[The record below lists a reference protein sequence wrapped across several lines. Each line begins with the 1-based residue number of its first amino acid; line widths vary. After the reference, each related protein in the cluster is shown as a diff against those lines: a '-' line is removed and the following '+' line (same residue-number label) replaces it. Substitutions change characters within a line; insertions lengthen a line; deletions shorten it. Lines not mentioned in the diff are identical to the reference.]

1 VSGRQGQRTSDHDV
15 LIIGGGLAGL
25 VAAARA
31 ADAGARVGV
40 VSLSPGNLALWSG
53 VVSRDAGPGPGPG
66 LEASPGKGVR
76 GDETAALRF
85 FCDFSRRAGL
95 EFQPRP
101 DEDSGPGRSPLV
113 LLSAAGHPRS
123 CVLAP
128 AIMTRGDLSGWSR
141 GGGRDDGR
149 SGLLV
154 AGFTELTDYP
164 ASLIAAA
171 ARRETGAR
179 TVYRSM
185 SLGSAA
191 GRGLAPRLAYLFD
204 DETWFRG
211 FLDTAS
217 RIFARDAASVRAM
230 AFPPVLGHFRF
241 RENVAAL
248 EERLGVRVFELSA
261 LPPSVPGWRFVRFW
275 RHRLECDG
283 RTRLYT
289 GVRVTAAKI
298 RNGHVLSVSDGLRT
312 HRAGAFVLAAGGVAG
327 GGLEV
332 APEAF
337 FAAAGAVGGACGPTD
352 PVFGLLTEG
361 EGTRWLS
368 WGIRTDAAGRPRRP
382 GGRVLENVFVA
393 GWHLPAADRGG
404 GGRDRPASRG
414 ALETIVTACR
424 AGADAAALAG
434 QAGRDRAAG
443 AGGRRGDGA

>member
-113 LLSAAGHPRS
+113 LL
-123 CVLAP
+123 
-128 AIMTRGDLSGWSR
+128 GDLSGWSR

-393 GWHLPAADRGG
+393 G
-404 GGRDRPASRG
+404 
-414 ALETIVTACR
+414 
-424 AGADAAALAG
+424 ADAAALAG